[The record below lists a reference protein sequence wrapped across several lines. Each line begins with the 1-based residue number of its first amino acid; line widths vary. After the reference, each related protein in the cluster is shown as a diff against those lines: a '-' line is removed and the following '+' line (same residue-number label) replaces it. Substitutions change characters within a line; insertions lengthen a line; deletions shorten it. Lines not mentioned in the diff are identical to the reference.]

1 MAEQLL
7 VIHDPPDAQSA
18 TAPDRQW
25 RLITD
30 DVMGG
35 VSRGRLD
42 QDTVDGR
49 HCTRLR
55 GEVSLINNGGFI
67 QAALDIGDEFAA
79 DASTY
84 NGIVIEVYG
93 NNESYGLHLR
103 TTNLWLPWQ
112 SYRAEF
118 VAPAQWT
125 TIKLPFDRFRPYKT
139 RKTLDV
145 SRLKRIGLFAIGR
158 EFTADIR
165 VGRVAL
171 YRAEPDQ

>member
-1 MAEQLL
+1 MAEELL
-7 VIHDPPDAQSA
+7 VIHDPPDAGT
-18 TAPDRQW
+18 TAAPGVQW

-30 DVMGG
+30 NVMGG
-35 VSRGRLD
+35 VSRGTLD
-42 QDTVDGR
+42 QDTVDSR

-55 GEVSLINNGGFI
+55 GEVSLVNNGGFI
-67 QAALDIGDEFAA
+67 QAALDIADASAA
-79 DASTY
+79 DAPAY

-125 TIKLPFDRFRPYKT
+125 TIKLPFDRFKPYKT

-165 VGRVAL
+165 VARVAL